1 MILLSKTE
9 ILFAITHVSYP
20 TPQTYGS
27 KIDEGTSRE
36 YPTKKCYK
44 NVIKVN
50 QIISYVDKK
59 KSCLQLNLFSLI
71 LKYLVNYFYN
81 NAQWLSSNIV
91 HT

>member
-50 QIISYVDKK
+50 QIISYIDKNP
-59 KSCLQLNLFSLI
+59 CLQLDLFSLK
-71 LKYLVNYFYN
+71 LKYLVNNFYN
-81 NAQWLSSNIV
+81 NAQWLSSYIV

>member
-59 KSCLQLNLFSLI
+59 NPAFNLI
-71 LKYLVNYFYN
+71 YFHWY
-81 NAQWLSSNIV
+81 
-91 HT
+91 